1 MSKFGI
7 IGKINF
13 FQNILS
19 SIISKVNPA
28 IMHNV
33 GKYFAIKKVFY
44 LSAIEQVKGDYFE
57 FGVFT
62 GSSFCHAVRCAK
74 ANERFDEKLKEM
86 HFFGFD
92 SFEGF
97 GKLPESDQH
106 RFYTDINFATN
117 YGKVCIRVKKV
128 VDESRFT
135 LKKGY
140 FEETLIGN
148 SCRKS
153 RIIFIDCDTQSSVNL
168 ALNHLS
174 TSLQEGTIL
183 ILDDYFSYKG
193 SEEKGVAG
201 AVSVFCSKNKIEIRR
216 ISSYGMGGVIMIIS
230 KLNNSRRN

>member
-1 MSKFGI
+1 MTQLGLLSKLDILQTIPSVIISKINPAIFHN
-7 IGKINF
+7 IGKYLAIKKAF
-13 FQNILS
+13 YLS
-19 SIISKVNPA
+19 SIEE
-28 IMHNV
+28 
-33 GKYFAIKKVFY
+33 
-44 LSAIEQVKGDYFE
+44 IEGDYFE

-74 ANERFDEKLKEM
+74 ANERFDDKLKEM

-117 YGKVCIRVKKV
+117 YEKVCSRVKKV

-168 ALNHLS
+168 ALNHLN
-174 TSLQEGTIL
+174 TSFQEGTIL
-183 ILDDYFSYKG
+183 ILDDYYSYRG
-193 SEEKGVAG
+193 SKEKGVAG
-201 AVSVFCSKNKIEIRR
+201 AVSVFCSKNNIEMRR
-216 ISSYGMGGVIMIIS
+216 ISSYGMGGVIMIIN
-230 KLNNSRRN
+230 KLNNS